1 MKKVLFICTGNTCRG
16 PMAEGIFQKMLLDWP
31 EPWAE
36 CASVGVSAVKGQKV
50 TPWAKQV
57 CEEIGVDISGHR
69 ARCLTEDMVK
79 EWDILAVM
87 TADQKALLLEAGV
100 PEEKVVLLDIADP
113 YGGSLNSYRH
123 CQNLIEERIYDRIV
137 VPEGL
142 DK

>member
-1 MKKVLFICTGNTCRG
+1 
-16 PMAEGIFQKMLLDWP
+16 
-31 EPWAE
+31 
-36 CASVGVSAVKGQKV
+36 
-50 TPWAKQV
+50 
-57 CEEIGVDISGHR
+57 
-69 ARCLTEDMVK
+69 MVK

-123 CQNLIEERIYDRIV
+123 CRNLIEERIYDRIV